1 MPTTFA
7 MGLAF
12 LAGVALT
19 VQIGINV
26 HLRQG
31 VGSAAIAAFISFLVG
46 AAVLLVYAFIAR
58 LSWPSWSSL
67 TQIPAWAWVGGVLGA
82 FYVGSTIALSPRL
95 GAALFVVLVVAGQL
109 VAALV
114 VDHYGWLSAT
124 AHPIN
129 AWRAA
134 GVALVVAGVFL
145 IQRH

>member
-1 MPTTFA
+1 ML
-7 MGLAF
+7 LAL

-19 VQIGINV
+19 LQIGINV

-31 VGSAAIAAFISFLVG
+31 VGHAAIAAFISFLVG
-46 AAVLLVYAFIAR
+46 ALVLLAYALATR
-58 LSWPSWSSL
+58 LSWPSWSTVL
-67 TQIPAWAWVGGVLGA
+67 QIPPWAWVGGVLGA

-109 VAALV
+109 LAALV
-114 VDHYGWLSAT
+114 MDHMGWLGAT
-124 AHPIN
+124 AQPIN

-134 GVALVVAGVFL
+134 GAALVVAGVFL